1 MRPQTG
7 RFSNRWCVEFARTI
21 RSADTKQGAPG
32 LSGTRVKIGQYIV
45 AKGVSSRDYTISTLW
60 MEGPLSF
67 LEQLCPKSVLREKQ
81 RPEMIW
87 VFDALLQRHDKLTGV
102 KYRLEVNP

>member
-1 MRPQTG
+1 M
-7 RFSNRWCVEFARTI
+7 I

-32 LSGTRVKIGQYIV
+32 LPGARVKIGQHIV
-45 AKGVSSRDYTISTLW
+45 AKGVLSRDYTIPTLW

-67 LEQLCPKSVLREKQ
+67 LEQLCPKSVLRKKQ

-87 VFDALLQRHDKLTGV
+87 VFHALLQHFDKLTGV
-102 KYRLEVNP
+102 KYRLEVKL